1 MKISEIKPEKQ
12 SIDVNANL
20 FYVSGSRE
28 TIPKSKEVLKLIVDS
43 PCLKACEYLYDCN
56 IRTCNSSANCQ
67 DVNSYGYIT
76 IDYKTLDDQN
86 KQIYH
91 QLVQKGFIENQTL
104 EMKENM
110 ILVNLKV
117 PITMDTDVEEFSNQ
131 MYKIAHCFQPQE
143 ILYGRFSEEEMNQI
157 ALQSLNARNLEGIP
171 LWKIILE
178 KMQRGE
184 IPTNE
189 NGELQIGNFSF
200 SLSYFTQELA
210 EVRGYYFDEPT
221 KEYWLNLEFY
231 ERHNKQKNR

>member
-1 MKISEIKPEKQ
+1 
-12 SIDVNANL
+12 
-20 FYVSGSRE
+20 
-28 TIPKSKEVLKLIVDS
+28 
-43 PCLKACEYLYDCN
+43 
-56 IRTCNSSANCQ
+56 
-67 DVNSYGYIT
+67 
-76 IDYKTLDDQN
+76 
-86 KQIYH
+86 
-91 QLVQKGFIENQTL
+91 
-104 EMKENM
+104 M